1 MHLSHQQKHPASRDS
16 KRTGAETYY
25 DRKNRSP
32 AQIYFQKRTR
42 LFCLPEIGKRKG
54 RFRVRRK
61 KGKTQEE
68 SCRAQSGRCVRSPA
82 LRVARGQASGARPF
96 LGSESEECRSRALTP
111 QVVV

>member
-16 KRTGAETYY
+16 KGTGAETDY

-42 LFCLPEIGKRKG
+42 LFCLPEIEKRKG

-61 KGKTQEE
+61 KGKAQED
-68 SCRAQSGRCVRSPA
+68 SCRAQGGRCVRSPA
-82 LRVARGQASGARPF
+82 LGLQGGRLVGTSLPWKRI
-96 LGSESEECRSRALTP
+96 
-111 QVVV
+111 